1 MENYDPR
8 RRHTSQDPQQRDRS
22 RRYEGGG
29 EEEHDPREFADDDR
43 QSQRYRSENFGRSD
57 YGARERPDRDRPER
71 ERSDHSSFS
80 PDWSRDDAEPLYSD
94 DPYYSRNRDFERH
107 ERERGE
113 DTGGWRGDQW
123 RRTTAEQRERGFM
136 PREQYERE
144 RERGRRYGGER
155 EYGSDWPYRQSHHG
169 REDERHRDEDDSYYR
184 GYYRRS
190 ATPFAYPGG
199 SGQLF
204 TESWAISGPYAGRG
218 PKGYKRSDQQIVEE
232 ASQRLERDGD
242 VDASDIEVTAQDGII
257 TLSGT
262 VPDRMTKR
270 RAEECVENVYGVR
283 DVMNQ
288 ICVAGL
294 QGQSSGEGSQ
304 GLQGSAQRSQ
314 AGSTRPGSGQ
324 PAKGATGASAEQSPT
339 DDKRGKH

>member
-8 RRHTSQDPQQRDRS
+8 RRHSGYESQPRDRS
-22 RRYEGGG
+22 RRYESAG
-29 EEEHDPREFADDDR
+29 EEEHDPRDFADDDR
-43 QSQRYRSENFGRSD
+43 QSSRYRTENFGRSD
-57 YGARERPDRDRPER
+57 YGARERPDREQPER
-71 ERSDHSSFS
+71 ESSSFS
-80 PDWSRDDAEPLYSD
+80 PDWSRDDAEPVYSD
-94 DPYYSRNRDFERH
+94 DPYYARNRDFERH
-107 ERERGE
+107 ERELAE
-113 DTGGWRGDQW
+113 EAGGWRGDQW
-123 RRTTAEQRERGFM
+123 RRTTSEQRERGFM

-144 RERGRRYGGER
+144 RGRGRRYASDR
-155 EYGSDWPYRQSHHG
+155 EYGSDWPYRQGQYG
-169 REDERHRDEDDSYYR
+169 REDERRRDDDDSYYR

-190 ATPFAYPGG
+190 ATPFSYPGG
-199 SGQLF
+199 SGQVF

-232 ASQRLERDGD
+232 ACQRLERDGD
-242 VDASDIEVTAQDGII
+242 VDASEIEVSAQDGIL

-288 ICVAGL
+288 LRVAGL
-294 QGQSSGEGSQ
+294 QSQSSGEGSQ
-304 GLQGSAQRSQ
+304 ALQGSQRSQ
-314 AGSTRPGSGQ
+314 GAGQ
-324 PAKGATGASAEQSPT
+324 AAKGAAESTPS